1 MLEPSVAKLLR
12 AIRPLVADEEII
24 DPKKWYLTQKQHW
37 LGWLADYAGPG
48 AYGRKLG
55 PKRDAR
61 FAYNHIV
68 EGKMLLWLA
77 EASGVEPRLVRKA
90 RREAAK
96 WSTLM
101 QQAGAIRRVLTWDIV
116 AAALWPERVK

>member
-1 MLEPSVAKLLR
+1 MPDPLVAKLLR
-12 AIRPLVADEEII
+12 TIRLLPSDEEII

-37 LGWLADYAGPG
+37 IGWLSAYRGPG

-55 PKRDAR
+55 TKRDAR

-77 EASGVEPRLVRKA
+77 EAGGVEPRLVMKA
-90 RREAAK
+90 KREAAK
-96 WSTLM
+96 GSTLM
-101 QQAGAIRRVLTWDIV
+101 QKAGAIRRVLAWDIV
-116 AAALWPERVK
+116 AAVLLPER